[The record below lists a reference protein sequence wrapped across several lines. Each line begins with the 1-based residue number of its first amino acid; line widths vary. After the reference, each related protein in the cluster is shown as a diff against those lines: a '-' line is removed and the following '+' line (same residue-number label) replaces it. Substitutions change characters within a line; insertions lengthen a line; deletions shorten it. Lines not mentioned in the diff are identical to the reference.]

1 MSGSSNGESSG
12 PAGTALPA
20 GSAGSAASA
29 AGTGPAADPTS
40 GAAGGWG
47 DGAPV
52 VLPAPTV
59 RRRGPAKFKKSIPL
73 YHVTRN
79 KEGQQMTVVTSLP
92 QSKEMREMAT
102 QLGALSIPAR
112 AAPKSAV
119 PAAEKRKRKEELD
132 AKRKQTEDAKRK
144 KDADNAMLQG
154 AGNGSSNGDGGGDG
168 GKGGDG
174 GDGEGGGGY
183 DLEPFRTV
191 DEQACERYL
200 ANLEDSDDAGESPR
214 RAPLPE
220 PPCEGR

>member
-59 RRRGPAKFKKSIPL
+59 RRRGPAKFKKPISV

-174 GDGEGGGGY
+174 GDGEGGGY